1 MARAALTL
9 ITGSAVLLLALA
21 VPAVAAS
28 TPAASSLPFGVAGP
42 VGIGAVVVGVGG
54 LLAGVVRRSRAR
66 VGRPRVEE
74 TVPARVAAVESAG
87 AGSRAA

>member
-9 ITGSAVLLLALA
+9 IVGSAVLLLALA
-21 VPAVAAS
+21 APAVAAS

-42 VGIGAVVVGVGG
+42 VGIGAVVVGIGG

-66 VGRPRVEE
+66 ATRPPAEE
-74 TVPARVAAVESAG
+74 SVPARVSAVESAG
-87 AGSRAA
+87 VGHRAA